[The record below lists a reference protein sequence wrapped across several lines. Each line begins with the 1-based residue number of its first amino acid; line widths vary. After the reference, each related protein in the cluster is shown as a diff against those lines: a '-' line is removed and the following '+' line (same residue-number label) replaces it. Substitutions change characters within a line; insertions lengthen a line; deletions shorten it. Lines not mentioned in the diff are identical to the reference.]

1 MKFLLGPHKNIFL
14 CVHQKSGLTAFNFG
28 LSIALSIKRGLT
40 PRQPAAVQG
49 GLPPGKCGLQ
59 GNNSVGLLWIT
70 IGGFFM
76 SKNIYSL
83 DRHPKFLKGSRRGR
97 QRLFDM
103 GRHWYSGG
111 PGSSWVTNYWI
122 KKISRATEWE
132 LYCSQETS
140 LSRREYCGT
149 FSAEQLRDY
158 FEEVG
163 FELEEDHWREI
174 GVGRT
179 ASIHEFERK
188 LKKWSR
194 CLS

>member
-1 MKFLLGPHKNIFL
+1 MWP
-14 CVHQKSGLTAFNFG
+14 S
-28 LSIALSIKRGLT
+28 
-40 PRQPAAVQG
+40 RQQQRR
-49 GLPPGKCGLQ
+49 PPMDHHR
-59 GNNSVGLLWIT
+59 
-70 IGGFFM
+70 GFFM

-174 GVGRT
+174 GLGRT
-179 ASIHEFERK
+179 ASIHEFDES
-188 LKKWSR
+188 SR
-194 CLS
+194 NGPGVVSNH